1 MPVTVAAK
9 SYSTVAPYV
18 YSAKLVEQFRKN
30 TYDQKFYVG
39 SYKEREV
46 SNALIWLVPE
56 IASLLNSNEK
66 ILTSVKNNDL
76 RQLLAD
82 SEKFRFL
89 FDEHYRSKN
98 TSELSGELTLLFYQQ
113 CLGLLCFSIDVMSV
127 DCVPFS
133 VVLCEPKEDAA
144 PKGSLIGNY
153 RDWMVGFLTTD
164 KNGNNSHVFR
174 SKVMSV
180 SGRWNETL
188 EYIIGQRYVDIAGNT
203 FDRMSLLPTD
213 PKIQNLFENQ
223 VVCFTGASKIR
234 RDALKFLVEIYGGT
248 VGLSLT
254 KKTTLLV
261 EGVNNRKKE
270 TIKKAKQKENHVRT
284 IDEQSFIE
292 NKLPSLEPMRLDQI
306 YRVSI
311 ENKNKNNK
319 EKEEK
324 AVAL

>member
-1 MPVTVAAK
+1 MPTTVAAK
-9 SYSTVAPYV
+9 SYFTVMPCV

-30 TYDQKFYVG
+30 TYEQKFYVG

-56 IASLLNSNEK
+56 IASLFNSNEK

-82 SEKFRFL
+82 NEKFRFL
-89 FDEHYRSKN
+89 FDEYYRSKS

-113 CLGLLCFSIDVMSV
+113 CLGLLCFSIDVIQSI

-133 VVLCEPKEDAA
+133 VVLCEQKEDVSRNS
-144 PKGSLIGNY
+144 SLPSY
-153 RDWMVGFLTTD
+153 KDWIVGFLITD
-164 KNGNNSHVFR
+164 KNGNNSLVNR

-180 SGRWNETL
+180 
-188 EYIIGQRYVDIAGNT
+188 IGPYGAGGHRYVDIPGNV
-203 FDRMSLLPTD
+203 FDRMALLPTD
-213 PKIQNLFENQ
+213 PKIQNLFANQ
-223 VVCFTGASKIR
+223 FVCFTGASKIR

-292 NKLPSLEPMRLDQI
+292 SKLPSLEPMRLDQI

-319 EKEEK
+319 KEEEE